1 MVYLDG
7 TYRCRDQFRMRNLLP
22 LAVLLVISCGQDAAG
37 PEPANLCAGQSGC
50 ISASTRDLSAV
61 DGDTFELSRLTVDG
75 TQRIRLRLIGRDSP
89 ETGDAA
95 NCEAEQALGE
105 QVETRARALFAAGQ
119 TITFKPEGT
128 DRFGRAQAHIYLD
141 GTHIGWLLAREG
153 LAKQWPS
160 GEPRPDWCA

>member
-1 MVYLDG
+1 
-7 TYRCRDQFRMRNLLP
+7 MRKAILLSIFV
-22 LAVLLVISCGQDAAG
+22 AASCGQDPVG
-37 PEPANLCAGQSGC
+37 PEPTNLCEGQSGC

-75 TQRIRLRLIGRDSP
+75 TQRIRLRLIGWDSP

-95 NCEAEQALGE
+95 NCPAEQALGE
-105 QVETRARALFAAGQ
+105 KVEIRARELFTAGQ

-153 LAKQWPS
+153 LAKPWPS

>member
-1 MVYLDG
+1 M
-7 TYRCRDQFRMRNLLP
+7 
-22 LAVLLVISCGQDAAG
+22 SCSRDAAG
-37 PEPANLCAGQSGC
+37 PEPANLCDGQSGC

-61 DGDTFELSRLTVDG
+61 DGDTFELTRLTVDG
-75 TQRIRLRLIGRDSP
+75 TQRIRLRLIGWDSP

-95 NCEAEQALGE
+95 NCDAEQALGE
-105 QVETRARALFAAGQ
+105 EVESRARALFSAGQ

-153 LAKQWPS
+153 LAKPWPS
-160 GEPRPDWCA
+160 GEPRPDWCN